1 MGVPASVIF
10 EGKFS
15 SNSMSQLQLLN
26 TTVTAMALSVN
37 KVLTACY
44 HAVYDDAI
52 EGDELVLLTAPL
64 AATTEVQELFTA
76 GIIDIV
82 KTTLERNCNAK
93 PTFHASRRIPRSPP
107 RCTRWAARPSRS
119 RARSS
124 AAARRTRTARM
135 PT

>member
-1 MGVPASVIF
+1 
-10 EGKFS
+10 
-15 SNSMSQLQLLN
+15 MSQLQLLN

-93 PTFHASRRIPRSPP
+93 LTFHASRRIPRFPR
-107 RCTRWAARPSRS
+107 RCTRSAARPSRS

-124 AAARRTRTARM
+124 AAARRTRTART